1 MFRYLSTS
9 FYGCNNDKFLKG
21 VPFNNTENIRP
32 EIGELGESI
41 LGDHLKCL
49 QLGNEPDLYSNNGI
63 RGTDYNITDY
73 IQDFETVLQ
82 GYVNIEGFVT
92 QKKFLGPSVCCG
104 EDNGTGWSI
113 DEVLSAGYLN
123 AYSQYLTYLSVQR

>member
-1 MFRYLSTS
+1 MNVTTNLR
-9 FYGCNNDKFLKG
+9 
-21 VPFNNTENIRP
+21 
-32 EIGELGESI
+32 LGIAQVSEAV
-41 LGDHLKCL
+41 LGDNLLGL